1 MARDVSM
8 CKFHVAL
15 IDFLNR
21 WNRISD
27 AQVTSVFFT
36 GLDSSGA
43 GYSSAVV
50 VPPDPSLRPASAE
63 VDEDFDLPSEE
74 ELRALR
80 KRDRRLLQKYM
91 REGRLEEAPAYL
103 FLSVGRGSYGR

>member
-21 WNRISD
+21 WNRLNP

-36 GLDSSGA
+36 GLDTSGC

-50 VPPDPSLRPASAE
+50 VPPDSSFRPRVADAF
-63 VDEDFDLPSEE
+63 EDYDMPSERE
-74 ELRALR
+74 VLALR
-80 KRDRRLLQKYM
+80 KRCRRELQRYM
-91 REGRLEEAPAYL
+91 REGRLEDAPEYL
-103 FLSVGRGSYGR
+103 FLSAERGSDGR

>member
-8 CKFHVAL
+8 CEFHVAL
-15 IDFLNR
+15 IAFLNR
-21 WNRISD
+21 WNRLND

-50 VPPDPSLRPASAE
+50 VSPDSSFRPDHADI
-63 VDEDFDLPSEE
+63 DEDFELPSEE
-74 ELRALR
+74 EVRALR
-80 KRDRRLLQKYM
+80 KRNRRLLQKYM
-91 REGRLEEAPAYL
+91 REGRLDEAPSHL
-103 FLSVGRGSYGR
+103 FLSVERGER